1 MKKILFPIFSA
12 LLICA
17 CNTDQQEKAPAAQEG
32 VMAIVSGEAVTEEY
46 FAKEAANLDED
57 FKKFLATPI
66 GKENFLNYLINEK
79 LFIKA
84 AKDLGLEQNPQY
96 IKEISDIKREQEERL
111 AKAKEYALNR
121 LLMQKLYDDGTISVT
136 EEEMKAYHDK
146 YPYQIY
152 LLEILLQDAKEAADV
167 TRAIRNA
174 KTKQTFQ
181 NAVRQFSKDPVSKKN
196 KGELPP
202 FIPGEYLPEIE
213 VAAANTPAYQVQGFI
228 KTPRGFHIIMK
239 TSEERLSYKKAKDR
253 IKQILEKQK
262 LDAYLQTL
270 KDKYGVEVINN
281 EIN

>member
-1 MKKILFPIFSA
+1 MKKFIFPLLSVF
-12 LLICA
+12 LICA
-17 CNTDQQEKAPAAQEG
+17 CNSDKQEQAVSAEEG
-32 VMAIVSGEAVTEEY
+32 VMAMVSGEPITQEY
-46 FAKEAANLDED
+46 FLKEADNLDED
-57 FKKFLATPI
+57 FKKFIAAPI
-66 GKENFLNYLINEK
+66 GRENFLNYLINEK
-79 LFIKA
+79 LLIKA
-84 AKDLGLEQNPQY
+84 AKDSGLEKNPQY
-96 IKEISDIKREQEERL
+96 IKEIADIEKEQQERL

-121 LLMQKLYDDGTISVT
+121 LLMQKLYDEGTISVT

-152 LLEILLQDAKEAADV
+152 LLEILLDDAKEAADV

-196 KGELPP
+196 KGELAP
-202 FIPGEYLPEIE
+202 FIPGEYLPQIE

-239 TSEERLSYKKAKDR
+239 TGEEKLTYKKAKDR

-262 LDAYLQTL
+262 LDAYLQSL